1 MITINGEAKINLTLD
16 ILGKRPDGYHEVSMV
31 MQSVSLHDTLQ
42 LERIP
47 EGIELLI
54 DVPWL
59 KADDKNLA
67 YRAAALLLAHSRV
80 QGGVRIHLTK
90 RIPMAAG
97 LAGGSADAAAVLRAL
112 ASLHAAGL
120 TDEELCAMGLSVE
133 ELCKLAGRIGSDIP
147 FCVRGG
153 TMLATG
159 RGEVLRRLPPV
170 PAFWVVLAKPPISV
184 STAWAYQHYDAE
196 GAARHPDNDAM
207 CRALAAGSREEL
219 APLLCNVLE
228 SVTIKQ
234 YPVIAAYKE
243 QMMQQGALASMMSG
257 SGPTVFGLLETREAA
272 ERLAAS
278 LREKTDADVFV
289 CHTTQEDY
297 V

>member
-1 MITINGEAKINLTLD
+1 MITVNGEAKINLTLD

-47 EGIELLI
+47 EGIELSI

-59 KADDKNLA
+59 EADETNLA
-67 YRAAALLLAHSRV
+67 YRAAAKILAYGRV
-80 QGGVRIHLTK
+80 SGGVRIQLQK
-90 RIPMAAG
+90 LIPMAAG
-97 LAGGSADAAAVLRAL
+97 LAGGSADAAAVLRGVNEL
-112 ASLHAAGL
+112 YGLNLSL
-120 TDEELCAMGLSVE
+120 DELCS
-133 ELCKLAGRIGSDIP
+133 LAAQLGSDIP
-147 FCVRGG
+147 FCLCGG

-159 RGEVLRRLPPV
+159 RGEVLKRLPPV

-196 GAARHPDNDAM
+196 GAERHPDNEAM
-207 CRALAAGSREEL
+207 CRAIAAGSREEL

-234 YPVIAAYKE
+234 YPVIAVYKE
-243 QMMQQGALASMMSG
+243 KMLQQGAMVSMMSG
-257 SGPTVFGLLETREAA
+257 SGPTVFGLLGTRAAA
-272 ERLAAS
+272 ERLAAV
-278 LREKTDADVFV
+278 LREQTDADVFV
-289 CHTTQEDY
+289 CHTTQED
-297 V
+297 

>member
-1 MITINGEAKINLTLD
+1 MSGGSGILITVNGEAKINLTLD

-47 EGIELLI
+47 EGIELSI

-59 KADDKNLA
+59 EADETNLA
-67 YRAAALLLAHSRV
+67 YRAAAKILAYGRV
-80 QGGVRIHLTK
+80 SGGVRIQLQK

-97 LAGGSADAAAVLRAL
+97 LAGGSADAAAVLRGVNEL
-112 ASLHAAGL
+112 YGLNLSL
-120 TDEELCAMGLSVE
+120 DELCS
-133 ELCKLAGRIGSDIP
+133 LAAQLGSDIP
-147 FCVRGG
+147 FCLCGG

-159 RGEVLRRLPPV
+159 RGEVLKRLPPV

-196 GAARHPDNDAM
+196 GAERHPDNEAM
-207 CRALAAGSREEL
+207 CRAIAAGSREEL

-243 QMMQQGALASMMSG
+243 KMLQQGAMVSMMSG
-257 SGPTVFGLLETREAA
+257 SGPTVFGLLGTRAAA
-272 ERLAAS
+272 ERLAAV
-278 LREKTDADVFV
+278 LREQTDADVFV
-289 CHTTQEDY
+289 CHTTQED
-297 V
+297 

>member
-1 MITINGEAKINLTLD
+1 M
-16 ILGKRPDGYHEVSMV
+16 GKRPDGYHEVSMV

-47 EGIELLI
+47 EGIELSI

-59 KADDKNLA
+59 EADETNLA
-67 YRAAALLLAHSRV
+67 YRAAAKILAYGRV
-80 QGGVRIHLTK
+80 SGGVRIQLQK

-97 LAGGSADAAAVLRAL
+97 LAGGSADAAAVLRGVNEL
-112 ASLHAAGL
+112 YRLNLSL
-120 TDEELCAMGLSVE
+120 DELCS
-133 ELCKLAGRIGSDIP
+133 LAAQLGSDIP
-147 FCVRGG
+147 FCLCGG

-159 RGEVLRRLPPV
+159 RGEVLKRLPPV

-196 GAARHPDNDAM
+196 GAERHPDNEAM
-207 CRALAAGSREEL
+207 CRAIAAGSREEL

-243 QMMQQGALASMMSG
+243 KMLQQGAMVSMMSG
-257 SGPTVFGLLETREAA
+257 SGPTVFGLLGTRAAA
-272 ERLAAS
+272 ERLAAV
-278 LREKTDADVFV
+278 LREQTDADVFV
-289 CHTTQEDY
+289 CHTTQED
-297 V
+297 

>member
-1 MITINGEAKINLTLD
+1 MITVNGEAKINLTLD

-47 EGIELLI
+47 EGIELSI

-59 KADDKNLA
+59 EADETNLA
-67 YRAAALLLAHSRV
+67 YRAAARILAYGRV
-80 QGGVRIHLTK
+80 SGGVRIQLQK

-97 LAGGSADAAAVLRAL
+97 LAGGSADAAAVLRGVNEL
-112 ASLHAAGL
+112 YGLNLSL
-120 TDEELCAMGLSVE
+120 DELCS
-133 ELCKLAGRIGSDIP
+133 LAAQLGSDIP
-147 FCVRGG
+147 FCLCGG

-159 RGEVLRRLPPV
+159 RGEVLKRLPPV

-196 GAARHPDNDAM
+196 GAERHPDNEAM
-207 CRALAAGSREEL
+207 CRAIAAGSREEL

-243 QMMQQGALASMMSG
+243 KMLQQGAMVSMMSG
-257 SGPTVFGLLETREAA
+257 SGPTGFGLLGTRAAA
-272 ERLAAS
+272 ERLAAV
-278 LREKTDADVFV
+278 LREQTDADVFV
-289 CHTTQEDY
+289 CHTTQED
-297 V
+297 

>member
-1 MITINGEAKINLTLD
+1 MITVNGEAKINLTLD

-47 EGIELLI
+47 EGIELSI

-59 KADDKNLA
+59 EADETNLA
-67 YRAAALLLAHSRV
+67 YRAAAKILAYGRV
-80 QGGVRIHLTK
+80 SGGVRIQLQK

-97 LAGGSADAAAVLRAL
+97 LAGGSADAAAVLRGVNEL
-112 ASLHAAGL
+112 YGLNLSL
-120 TDEELCAMGLSVE
+120 DELCS
-133 ELCKLAGRIGSDIP
+133 LAAQLGSDIP
-147 FCVRGG
+147 FCLCGG

-159 RGEVLRRLPPV
+159 RGEVLKRLPPV

-196 GAARHPDNDAM
+196 GAERHPDNEAM
-207 CRALAAGSREEL
+207 CRAIAAGSREEL

-234 YPVIAAYKE
+234 YPVIAVYKE
-243 QMMQQGALASMMSG
+243 KMLQQGAMVSMMSG
-257 SGPTVFGLLETREAA
+257 SGPTVFGLLETRAAA
-272 ERLAAS
+272 ERLAAV
-278 LREKTDADVFV
+278 LREQTDADVFV
-289 CHTTQEDY
+289 CHTTQED
-297 V
+297 